1 MTEVAGRK
9 KIKLKFS
16 VWQFVRLM
24 VFMEDVKKSPGSS
37 RDSLV
42 LRQRHEIWRALDAK
56 LTGLGKRDAQ
66 AFSELMMEQDV
77 VLEDVSLE
85 ELDEFVDT
93 AAGVIKSM
101 RAESNSKQR
110 DEAIAAG
117 LIFELEE
124 MQTMSNGLKR
134 RQKQLRHKTRSR

>member
-1 MTEVAGRK
+1 
-9 KIKLKFS
+9 
-16 VWQFVRLM
+16 M
-24 VFMEDVKKSPGSS
+24 VFMEEAKKTPGQS

-56 LTGLGKRDAQ
+56 LTGFGKRDAQ

-85 ELDEFVDT
+85 ELDEFIDT
-93 AAGVIKSM
+93 AAGVIKMM
-101 RAESNSKQR
+101 RAESNAKQR

-124 MQTMSNGLKR
+124 MQTLSNGLKR
-134 RQKQLRHKTRSR
+134 RRKQLQGKARGSRNESERS